1 MIASSISRTLPSR
14 LKRREEVVNQLLDP
28 NPLSSVEGWC
38 NSKSLL
44 HSWRWLTK
52 SQQMKLNLSR
62 RASVQSLSQR
72 ETRVNRWHSNLETRN
87 TIWMEYASDWMPEPK
102 ALLKVSRARKTSK
115 SKEIEQAPWAQCR
128 TSAHLTTMQSTRQS
142 LWSLVVVANSEVLVK
157 IEAAII
163 RAHLL
168 KA

>member
-14 LKRREEVVNQLLDP
+14 PKRREEAVNQLLDP

-38 NSKSLL
+38 SSKSL
-44 HSWRWLTK
+44 HPSWRWLTK
-52 SQQMKLNLSR
+52 SQQMKLNLSQ

-72 ETRVNRWHSNLETRN
+72 ETRANRWLSNLETRN
-87 TIWMEYASDWMPEPK
+87 TIWTECAFDLMPEPK
-102 ALLKVSRARKTSK
+102 ARLKVSRARKTSK

-128 TSAHLTTMQSTRQS
+128 TSERLTTMQSTRLS
-142 LWSLVVVANSEVLVK
+142 LRSLEVVANSEALVK
-157 IEAAII
+157 TEVAII

-168 KA
+168 RA